1 MNYEELKDRINVLGA
16 KVGFGITNEEE
27 KELVALLEKRK
38 SYTEYEVEKLKEEY
52 LLMKLKKPRR

>member
-1 MNYEELKDRINVLGA
+1 MTYEELKDRLNELGA

-27 KELVALLEKRK
+27 KELVSLLEKRK

>member
-1 MNYEELKDRINVLGA
+1 MTYEELKDRLNELGA
-16 KVGFGITNEEE
+16 KVGFGITEEEE

-52 LLMKLKKPRR
+52 LLMELKKPWH